1 MQLCLKKASSLI
13 YSILKTI
20 LAVLCLGESHPVT
33 HFSKEMEGNKK
44 CKSYLTIASV
54 LTIKE
59 VSNIILDDK
68 LLCKGGQLKRFTI
81 KKKWKSKDI
90 LSWLVQS
97 TVGIFW
103 N

>member
-1 MQLCLKKASSLI
+1 
-13 YSILKTI
+13 
-20 LAVLCLGESHPVT
+20 
-33 HFSKEMEGNKK
+33 
-44 CKSYLTIASV
+44 
-54 LTIKE
+54 

-81 KKKWKSKDI
+81 KRKWKSKDI